1 MSISFQP
8 YVYDAD
14 RCLWLLPDA
23 ARQNPDAFELN
34 VSNANGADLLVSLG
48 FTPDVS
54 YPPVAIAS
62 FAALVTH
69 ALRRRLAKRS
79 PELDT
84 IIDHLPGAMT
94 VVHCGR
100 REGYIEERLG
110 DLAVLVQRSLAAEAT
125 HLGWG

>member
-14 RCLWLLPDA
+14 RCLWLRPDA

-62 FAALVTH
+62 FAALVNH
-69 ALRRRLAKRS
+69 ALRRRLDRPNWTRS
-79 PELDT
+79 
-84 IIDHLPGAMT
+84 
-94 VVHCGR
+94 
-100 REGYIEERLG
+100 
-110 DLAVLVQRSLAAEAT
+110 
-125 HLGWG
+125 